1 MIEIVIKGQEANQ
14 RVDKYV
20 RKYLND
26 APLNFIYRLFRK
38 KDVKINGHWVDI
50 NYVLKEGDTLRLYAT
65 DQQIA
70 ELSNPKEMPIT
81 KVVESVIF
89 EDDNILIV
97 NKSKGLLVHGDENEK
112 VHTLSNQV
120 LNYLIQ
126 KEDYNPREVKG
137 FIPAPAHRLDRNT
150 SGLVIF
156 AKNLTALQELESML
170 KTRKGLEKHYMAL
183 VVGAVVKG
191 RTIDFPLKKD
201 AKAKLV
207 KVDKVANGALEA
219 KTEISV
225 IRHYGDYTLLDVHLL
240 TGRTHQIRVHLKAIG
255 HPIIGDGKYGDFK
268 QNRLFK
274 ERFNYD
280 TQFLHAY
287 RLKFVGNSGLLQ
299 YLNNR
304 EIISTMSKTET
315 DILDAL
321 DTKEKRKW

>member
-20 RKYLND
+20 RKYLNN
-26 APLNFIYRLFRK
+26 APLNFIYHLFRK
-38 KDVKINGHWVDI
+38 KDVKINGHWVNI
-50 NYVLKEGDTLRLYAT
+50 SYLLKEGDILRLYAT

-70 ELSNPKEMPIT
+70 ELSKPKEILLT
-81 KVVESVIF
+81 KMLESIAY
-89 EDDNILIV
+89 EDDNILVV

-112 VHTLSNQV
+112 VHTLANQV
-120 LNYLIQ
+120 VNYLMQ
-126 KEDYNPREVKG
+126 KGEFNPRETKG
-137 FIPAPAHRLDRNT
+137 FVPAPAHRLDRNT

-156 AKNLTALQELESML
+156 AKNLVALQELEAMF
-170 KTRKGLEKHYMAL
+170 KTRKGIEKHYLAL
-183 VVGAVVKG
+183 VVGIIDKS

-219 KTEISV
+219 KTDIN
-225 IRHYGDYTLLDVHLL
+225 IIKRYDTYTLLDVQLL

-255 HPIIGDGKYGDFK
+255 HPIIGDSKYGDFK
-268 QNRLFK
+268 QNRFFK
-274 ERFNYD
+274 EQYNYD

-287 RLKFVGNSGLLQ
+287 RLKFTISGGLLQ

-304 EIISTMSKTET
+304 EIISTIPKIEN

-321 DTKEKRKW
+321 SLKEKTK